1 MVRLESACGRKK
13 VVGLK
18 RLPQFLKVTGTT
30 IKIGWAIANLASRLF
45 GLFLV

>member
-30 IKIGWAIANLASRLF
+30 IKIGWAIANLASTLF
-45 GLFLV
+45 GLFFV